1 MIPKINC
8 PSNLTWIQGRSALG
22 HFFFP
27 AWRENSLASLHENIP
42 FLKWSHLQMKSM
54 IIIYYLLNTSCV
66 LSAIFFLKSEKNT
79 KPTQTTGDN
88 MVDALGLNNPHQ
100 IQHAIHLWQDWN
112 SDCNSGTTG
121 SSRSF
126 MIIENLH
133 KIFWPKNVI
142 KMNRIQEG
150 QLKRKEAEKWQIGFQ
165 SETQHLPGWHGQ
177 ASNWFWQGKDAPGH
191 RFWCQHVSR
200 PSWEY
205 SL

>member
-22 HFFFP
+22 HFFFLRGERIHWQACMKIFHFSNDP
-27 AWRENSLASLHENIP
+27 TC
-42 FLKWSHLQMKSM
+42 KWNPWLLF
-54 IIIYYLLNTSCV
+54 IICWTQAVYLV
-66 LSAIFFLKSEKNT
+66 LSFFLKSEKNT

-112 SDCNSGTTG
+112 SDCNSGATG